1 MNLIRQKAE
10 MLAMFGTVIQLNRV
24 SRLYVPSNEVY
35 SIGWQ
40 VFDKALDGGL
50 RDGELIT
57 ISGQTGQ
64 GKTLTAQNLA
74 YNFSKNNIP
83 SLFFSYEMNPYY
95 LMENFKKIIR
105 DVSPYDLLVYSP
117 IELYE
122 RDLKFVEQEIKEGV
136 KNKAIKVVF
145 IDHLH
150 YLIDLKSSLNSSLLI
165 GGIVRE
171 LKQIAIRNNVIIFL
185 IAHTKKI
192 YQDEQLSLSSLRDCL
207 PNNQLVYVNGNRKR
221 VDEIKKGDKVLS
233 RRTIKTL
240 QKDVVLDVWKTGIKK
255 VYKLKTKSGREIEC
269 SDGHRFYAM
278 TYKKANKFGQN
289 QGTGIAGWTQ
299 LKDLQIGQKIAI
311 PLKYPDTRKEDI
323 TIEQSKLLGWIIG
336 DGHINK
342 KYFCEITTAT
352 LEEANEVIR
361 LGKIGFN
368 LNCKIKKYDNAN
380 VYRVY
385 LSGGRRNG
393 NGINQLKD
401 YLKKIKFNPVGKDK
415 YVPEFIFGQSKRI
428 IGAFLSGLFQADG
441 SIHCMGKENKSLVI
455 TLPTISEK
463 LANDILSLLIRV
475 GIMGRKR
482 VFIGKIG
489 GYRTSN
495 KKMYS
500 ISFYGSCILKFG
512 KEVGFFG
519 DKQKKYEKV
528 IKNWKLKDKK
538 RTNDI
543 FFERIKSIDY
553 IGKKETYDIS
563 VKGHHSS
570 LKNNSFCVQ
579 DIITHN
585 SSFISQESD
594 YVFLVERKKKSLKER
609 LENEGQAKGT
619 DWTNQTRI
627 TLAKNRRT
635 GKMFFVDFNFQDN
648 KLIQIDKTYGKQ
660 QSF

>member
-1 MNLIRQKAE
+1 MNPIRQKAE

-136 KNKAIKVVF
+136 EEKAIKVVF

-171 LKQIAIRNNVIIFL
+171 LKQMAVRNNVIIFL

-192 YQDEQLSLSSLRDCL
+192 YQDEQLSLSSLRD
-207 PNNQLVYVNGNRKR
+207 
-221 VDEIKKGDKVLS
+221 
-233 RRTIKTL
+233 
-240 QKDVVLDVWKTGIKK
+240 
-255 VYKLKTKSGREIEC
+255 
-269 SDGHRFYAM
+269 
-278 TYKKANKFGQN
+278 
-289 QGTGIAGWTQ
+289 
-299 LKDLQIGQKIAI
+299 
-311 PLKYPDTRKEDI
+311 
-323 TIEQSKLLGWIIG
+323 
-336 DGHINK
+336 
-342 KYFCEITTAT
+342 
-352 LEEANEVIR
+352 
-361 LGKIGFN
+361 
-368 LNCKIKKYDNAN
+368 
-380 VYRVY
+380 
-385 LSGGRRNG
+385 
-393 NGINQLKD
+393 
-401 YLKKIKFNPVGKDK
+401 
-415 YVPEFIFGQSKRI
+415 
-428 IGAFLSGLFQADG
+428 
-441 SIHCMGKENKSLVI
+441 
-455 TLPTISEK
+455 
-463 LANDILSLLIRV
+463 
-475 GIMGRKR
+475 
-482 VFIGKIG
+482 
-489 GYRTSN
+489 
-495 KKMYS
+495 
-500 ISFYGSCILKFG
+500 
-512 KEVGFFG
+512 
-519 DKQKKYEKV
+519 
-528 IKNWKLKDKK
+528 
-538 RTNDI
+538 
-543 FFERIKSIDY
+543 
-553 IGKKETYDIS
+553 
-563 VKGHHSS
+563 
-570 LKNNSFCVQ
+570 
-579 DIITHN
+579 

-609 LENEGQAKGT
+609 LENEGRAEGT
-619 DWTNQTRI
+619 EWTNQTRI

-648 KLIQIDKTYGKQ
+648 KLILIDKMYGKQ